1 MILKYFEKNLNPQ
14 KWEELCDSCYMQR
27 YQNDHY
33 QKIPATSGG
42 DAGIEGFTRSGVV
55 YQCYFPDKQ
64 YSDNEY
70 YEHLRQ
76 KATNDLNKLKTN
88 IKRLKE
94 LGVTYVSEWH
104 FVIPEY
110 RDSRI
115 LKHLNTKK
123 LEIRTLKSGDPQ
135 KYDIISDDF
144 DIIIKTAED
153 FSSEIYRYI
162 LHDISEE
169 KIKIDFV
176 REYNVDITKCDSLK
190 VANVKRKIKAIMHCD
205 ESDEDFKLVVEAY
218 ITSYMKGLEILQEL
232 NTTWPAVYQEIYDLM
247 EAYKNKVHKQ
257 SLMNRD
263 KSVNKELFDQIM
275 NNFQCSLKDVKG
287 LSEASQIEL
296 CEDIIAG
303 WLADCNL
310 EFKE

>member
-1 MILKYFEKNLNPQ
+1 MILKYFGKNLNPQ

-27 YQNDHY
+27 YQKENY
-33 QKIPATSGG
+33 QKIPASSGG

-70 YEHLRQ
+70 YEHLRK
-76 KATNDLNKLKTN
+76 KATDDLNKLKTN

-94 LGVTYVSEWH
+94 LGVTYISEWH

-115 LKHLNTKK
+115 LKHLNTKR
-123 LEIRTLKSGDPQ
+123 LEIKSLKLSAPQ
-135 KYDIISDDF
+135 QYDIISDDF

-153 FSSEIYRYI
+153 FSNEIYRYI

-169 KIKIDFV
+169 KIKIDFI
-176 REYNVDITKCDSLK
+176 RENNIDITKCDSSK
-190 VANVKRKIKAIMHCD
+190 VANVKRKIKEIMLCD
-205 ESDEDFKLVVEAY
+205 ENDENFKLVVEAY
-218 ITSYMKGLEILQEL
+218 INSYMKGLEILQEL
-232 NTTWPAVYQEIYDLM
+232 NTAWPAGYQEIYDLM

-257 SLMNRD
+257 SLMNSD
-263 KSVNKELFDQIM
+263 KSVNKELFSQIM
-275 NNFQCSLKDVKG
+275 DNFKCSLKDVKG

-296 CEDIIAG
+296 CDDIIAG

>member
-1 MILKYFEKNLNPQ
+1 MILKYFEKKLNPQ

-70 YEHLRQ
+70 YEHLRK
-76 KATNDLNKLKTN
+76 KATNDLNKLKVN

-94 LGVTYVSEWH
+94 LGVTCISEWH

-144 DIIIKTAED
+144 DIIIKTADD

-176 REYNVDITKCDSLK
+176 REYNVDITQCDSLK

-205 ESDEDFKLVVEAY
+205 ENDEAFKLVVEAY

-275 NNFQCSLKDVKG
+275 NNFQSSLKEVKG

>member
-1 MILKYFEKNLNPQ
+1 MTCI
-14 KWEELCDSCYMQR
+14 
-27 YQNDHY
+27 
-33 QKIPATSGG
+33 
-42 DAGIEGFTRSGVV
+42 
-55 YQCYFPDKQ
+55 
-64 YSDNEY
+64 
-70 YEHLRQ
+70 
-76 KATNDLNKLKTN
+76 
-88 IKRLKE
+88 
-94 LGVTYVSEWH
+94 SEWH

-115 LKHLNTKK
+115 LKHLYAKK
-123 LEIRTLKSGDPQ
+123 LEIQALKLKEPQ

-153 FSSEIYRYI
+153 FSNEIYRYI

-169 KIKIDFV
+169 KINIDFV
-176 REYNVDITKCDSLK
+176 REYNADITKCDSLK

-205 ESDEDFKLVVEAY
+205 ENDKDFKLVVEAY

-275 NNFQCSLKDVKG
+275 DNFQCSLKDIKG

>member
-1 MILKYFEKNLNPQ
+1 
-14 KWEELCDSCYMQR
+14 MQR

-76 KATNDLNKLKTN
+76 KATNDLNKLKIN

-94 LGVTYVSEWH
+94 LGVTYISEWH

-123 LEIRTLKSGDPQ
+123 LEIQTLKSGDPQ

-176 REYNVDITKCDSLK
+176 REYNVDITKCDSSK